1 MSDEEIYTSG
11 FILIILEKPA
21 HLVWINQLCRKK
33 LNRNCLIKEKAYLAC
48 IIHAEDKRHAS
59 DFGRHSRLRPTKSA
73 GSARSKKI
81 KVRHLQTEFTIIL

>member
-33 LNRNCLIKEKAYLAC
+33 LNWNCLIKEKAYLAC

-59 DFGRHSRLRPTKSA
+59 A

-81 KVRHLQTEFTIIL
+81 KVRHLKTAFTIFYKINFYDCYS